1 MKKTAVFLLCLL
13 MLGAGSL
20 TAFADEEPNITP
32 GQQATIE
39 TEVPSTHNVTVKLT
53 GEGSYT
59 LGGKSGTTIAVDRL
73 SEPTLDITPAE
84 NYALKT
90 VKIDGK
96 DVTSEVKDGKITLE
110 PVYKDV
116 AIEIETE
123 KLPEPDESKP
133 DESKPDESKPDESK
147 PDESKPD
154 ESKPDE
160 SKPDESKPDES
171 KPDESEPEPSYPT
184 FVANGRPDKK
194 RNIRTVPESWTTG
207 QFPFE
212 QPAYVSDSQSA
223 NPQNQTAAGGTS
235 GGTSAGG
242 VTDNTN
248 PDTGGIIGGVTAGA
262 ALAVSA
268 ICIAVTRRRK
278 KDE

>member
-1 MKKTAVFLLCLL
+1 MKKTAVFLLCLSL
-13 MLGAGSL
+13 LGAGSL
-20 TAFADEEPNITP
+20 TAFADEEPNTTL
-32 GQQATIE
+32 GQATIK
-39 TEVPSTHNVTVKLT
+39 TEVPASHNIIITVKGNADLT
-53 GEGSYT
+53 VN
-59 LGGKSGTTIAVDRL
+59 GKTGTEFEVERL
-73 SEPTLDITPAE
+73 SEPVIKITAKDGE
-84 NYALKT
+84 KVTKVSINGEDVTA
-90 VKIDGK
+90 KID
-96 DVTSEVKDGKITLE
+96 DGKYTLPPIYE
-110 PVYKDV
+110 NGEYE
-116 AIEIETE
+116 IEIVSE
-123 KLPEPDESKP
+123 KLPV
-133 DESKPDESKPDESK
+133 
-147 PDESKPD
+147 PD

-171 KPDESEPEPSYPT
+171 KPDESEPEPSYPA
-184 FVANGRPDKK
+184 FVVNGRPDKK

>member
-154 ESKPDE
+154 ES
-160 SKPDESKPDES
+160 
-171 KPDESEPEPSYPT
+171 EPEPSYPT

>member
-13 MLGAGSL
+13 MLGAGSM
-20 TAFADEEPNITP
+20 TAFAEDAPNDAP
-32 GQQATIE
+32 RQVAVE
-39 TEVPSTHNVTVKLT
+39 TEVPATHNVTVKLT

-59 LGGKSGTTIAVDRL
+59 LGGKSGSTIAIDRL

-110 PVYKDV
+110 AVYKDV

-123 KLPEPDESKP
+123 KLPEP
-133 DESKPDESKPDESK
+133 
-147 PDESKPD
+147 
-154 ESKPDE
+154 
-160 SKPDESKPDES
+160 
-171 KPDESEPEPSYPT
+171 EPEPTPEPEPVYPT
-184 FVANGRPDKK
+184 LPVNGRPDRK

-223 NPQNQTAAGGTS
+223 NPQPQTAAGGTS

-248 PDTGGIIGGVTAGA
+248 PETGGIIGGVTAGA